1 MNGCNRNHFIYIFFV
16 VFKRLFNIG
25 NRKHFFRVSIQSYRN
40 TCGNLEDRISQT
52 STFVPFLQLCYPDIL
67 ILPECLAKTHCFCIC
82 FILQRLLAKQYV
94 YTRGCLNVLEN
105 YFKDNLVLVGAV
117 AIAFLLPEV
126 SQLDNL
132 VRSDFSCGFVW
143 LHPVFQN
150 IYRLYT

>member
-1 MNGCNRNHFIYIFFV
+1 MGIS
-16 VFKRLFNIG
+16 
-25 NRKHFFRVSIQSYRN
+25 RV
-40 TCGNLEDRISQT
+40 SQT

-67 ILPECLAKTHCFCIC
+67 ILPECVAKTHCFCIC

-126 SQLDNL
+126 S
-132 VRSDFSCGFVW
+132 
-143 LHPVFQN
+143 
-150 IYRLYT
+150 